1 MMGGGFTDDHEAVM
15 RLISTGPGGLFK
27 PSAQGE
33 STLDHRNFYIKYDN
47 YLTSAMYEYLKK
59 EGYESLSDLLDKSGN
74 GDGEKTL
81 FTCPKNLG
89 CIDYIG
95 YKDESNKV
103 DVKLYGNIRPSLCE
117 TPSKGGNVSDHFIP
131 YMIFSLNDSNAS

>member
-1 MMGGGFTDDHEAVM
+1 KGGGFTDHHEAVM
-15 RLISTGPGGLFK
+15 RLISTGQGGLFNEDEDE
-27 PSAQGE
+27 GE
-33 STLDHRNFYIKYDN
+33 STLDHAKFYIKYDN